1 MLTLY
6 QVLSGWGKTLHF
18 KWRERLGIE
27 PGKPITIT
35 GFTGQRDHIVTNL
48 TSRNKFLHPLN
59 LLHLHF
65 FYKEMENKKPH
76 KMGLDANY
84 FFLFFVEII
93 LKADLRPVFLM
104 APSVL

>member
-1 MLTLY
+1 M
-6 QVLSGWGKTLHF
+6 
-18 KWRERLGIE
+18 
-27 PGKPITIT
+27 
-35 GFTGQRDHIVTNL
+35 TNL
-48 TSRNKFLHPLN
+48 ISRNKFLNPFEFTPLP
-59 LLHLHF
+59 F
-65 FYKEMENKKPH
+65 FFKEMENKKPH